1 MIPQK
6 LQEYC
11 TLQFRLINRHL
22 SDFGL
27 HPVAGYLLLSFIF
40 ISCSLYLFYSIEYAP
55 FIYAFVGLSL
65 TAIPAEMNRVSFLK
79 TLFSF
84 KDYSAVR
91 MIENVML
98 VLPFFIFLCVKAEWL
113 VGLALLTGSVLLS
126 FLRMNNSFAL
136 TLPTPFYKYPFEYT
150 LGFRQLYFLILFAY
164 FLTTMAVV
172 HSNVNLGIFSL
183 LLILLTCLTFYTTPE
198 NDFYVWIHSM
208 SPAQFIRHKILIS
221 FVYSTILCLPI
232 IITFVIN
239 SPVHLKY
246 VAVIYLIG
254 QLYITATLLGKYAFF
269 PSALNLPQLI
279 VMGFSFVFPPLLLLI
294 IPYFYRRSI
303 QQLKPILE

>member
-1 MIPQK
+1 MRD
-6 LQEYC
+6 YFA
-11 TLQFRLINRHL
+11 LQFRLINRHL
-22 SDFGL
+22 TDFGL
-27 HPVAGYLLLSFIF
+27 HPVAGYLLLSFLF
-40 ISCSLYLFYSIEYAP
+40 TCCSWYLFYSIEYAP
-55 FIYAFVGLSL
+55 YIYAFVGLSL
-65 TAIPAEMNRVSFLK
+65 TALPAEMNRDRFLK
-79 TLFSF
+79 TLLSG
-84 KDYSAVR
+84 KDYIAVR
-91 MIENVML
+91 MIENIIL
-98 VLPFFIFLCVKAEWL
+98 VLPFFIFLCIKAEWL
-113 VGLALLTGSVLLS
+113 VGMALLIGSPLLS
-126 FLRMNNSFAL
+126 FMRMNHSFSI

-150 LGFRQLYFLILFAY
+150 VGFRQIYFLILFAY

-183 LLILLTCLTFYTTPE
+183 LLILLACLPFYTSPE

-208 SPAQFIRHKILIS
+208 TPAQFIRHKIFIS
-221 FVYSTILCLPI
+221 IIYSTILCLPI
-232 IITFVIN
+232 IITLLIN
-239 SPVHLKY
+239 SPSHLKFIAVVY
-246 VAVIYLIG
+246 VIG